1 MQKKSAE
8 LVVPSVSWSGA
19 ATPLKSNISPSALLR
34 SYPVPL
40 GKAVPDRGDVR
51 VMANVGKPEAIQ
63 KRASRKRG
71 LIPPNR
77 LLNRNNF
84 RIAHHSRVL
93 LNYDAKV

>member
-63 KRASRKRG
+63 KRACGKHEDSLPDVDKSQ
-71 LIPPNR
+71 LAMAEPSASD
-77 LLNRNNF
+77 
-84 RIAHHSRVL
+84 RIAFASCTP
-93 LNYDAKV
+93 